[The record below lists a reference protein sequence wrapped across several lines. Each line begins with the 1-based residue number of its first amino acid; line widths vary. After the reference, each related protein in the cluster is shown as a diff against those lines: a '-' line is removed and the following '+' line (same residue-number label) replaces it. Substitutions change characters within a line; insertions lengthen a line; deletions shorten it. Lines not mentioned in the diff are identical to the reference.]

1 MLLSKNRDEGPRRM
15 MKLKRRNG
23 EATVMKRKKKRI
35 GRREI
40 SYRLT
45 GGCGFHSKVKV
56 GFCLFLRDGRENFKR
71 ETFET

>member
-56 GFCLFLRDGRENFKR
+56 GK
-71 ETFET
+71 